1 MPIDGSL
8 WKDDPIL
15 SSYPPSRVYKVIE
28 RDHAGRAMEFLRK
41 PEKRPL
47 RSTVILRGDSMLR
60 KYLFLAVLQLARHQ
74 PDFKRWHKQ
83 NVKKGDGQDAI
94 YVKLI
99 GKLARILIGMVQHG
113 ETYRSLTRARSN
125 NKITKT
131 AHIEVSSLKQKSL

>member
-1 MPIDGSL
+1 
-8 WKDDPIL
+8 
-15 SSYPPSRVYKVIE
+15 
-28 RDHAGRAMEFLRK
+28 MEFLRK

-60 KYLFLAVLQLARHQ
+60 KYLFLALLQLARHQ
-74 PDFKRWHKQ
+74 PDFKRWYKQ

-99 GKLARILIGMVQHG
+99 GQLARILIGMVQHG

-131 AHIEVSSLKQKSL
+131 AHTKERTTHSRMLTHSQDKQDAKVKILRNKPR

>member
-1 MPIDGSL
+1 
-8 WKDDPIL
+8 
-15 SSYPPSRVYKVIE
+15 
-28 RDHAGRAMEFLRK
+28 MEFLRK